1 MKEIVRAWG
10 LSPGF
15 PRGPNFF
22 SASLRKEVLY
32 KNLNKIGVGELV
44 MTNIFKSATGRD
56 LPAADRVFATMTDMA
71 LWSAQDSA
79 VKPANMQHAT
89 MLIKIHM
96 KGIQNLCYSN
106 GAVIRR

>member
-32 KNLNKIGVGELV
+32 KNLNKIGVGELG
-44 MTNIFKSATGRD
+44 MTNIPADLTMEKLQSIAHCRTHVMMFKPKCGD
-56 LPAADRVFATMTDMA
+56 KEYWQKIWLIDRYTRELGF
-71 LWSAQDSA
+71 
-79 VKPANMQHAT
+79 KRNYP
-89 MLIKIHM
+89 
-96 KGIQNLCYSN
+96 
-106 GAVIRR
+106 